1 MSRIQLF
8 TKQEELKKVLL
19 KIRNTSDMIG
29 FVPTMGALHNG
40 HLSLIEASEKDNQI
54 TVVSIFVNPT
64 QFNNSEDLK
73 KYPRTLEADIQK
85 IEKKFPNV
93 LVYAPEVEDIYAAK
107 TESKK
112 YYFNGLEHQMEG
124 KFRPGHFDGVGTI
137 VHKLFQI
144 VQPHRAYFGEKD
156 FQQLRII
163 QKLVEKQKLNVE
175 IIPCPIFREKNG
187 LAMSSRNER
196 LSASAR
202 EEAKIIY
209 QCLQLA
215 KTHFGTKSISEIKL
229 MLEEFWKNHPKFSL
243 EYIEIANEKTLKPA
257 SKKLKNQSYRVFIAV
272 FIEDVRLIDTISL
285 N

>member
-1 MSRIQLF
+1 MSHIQLF
-8 TKQEELKKVLL
+8 RKQEELKKVLL
-19 KIRNTSDMIG
+19 KIRNSSDMIG

-73 KYPRTLEADIQK
+73 KYPRTLDADIQK

-93 LVYAPEVEDIYAAK
+93 LVYAPEVEDIYTTK

-112 YYFNGLEHQMEG
+112 YYFDGLEHQMEG

-175 IIPCPIFREKNG
+175 IIPCPILREKNG

-196 LSASAR
+196 LSVLAR

-209 QCLQLA
+209 QSLQLA

-257 SKKLKNQSYRVFIAV
+257 SKKLKNQSYRAFIAV